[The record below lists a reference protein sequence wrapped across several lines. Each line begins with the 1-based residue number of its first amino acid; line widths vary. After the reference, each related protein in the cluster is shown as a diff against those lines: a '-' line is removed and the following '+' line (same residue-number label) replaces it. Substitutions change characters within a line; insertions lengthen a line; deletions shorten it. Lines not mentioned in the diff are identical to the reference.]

1 MIIEE
6 QLRERFHLF
15 FEADNYRRIIAQKE
29 VIIHCH
35 HYNARLQNIIEG
47 TRQING
53 KEIILSATEEV
64 FSEYIRNICSTED
77 SLETQWK
84 IAACL
89 YAHLGYGTLDFSL
102 IEEGIVTSSSSHFV
116 EGWKA
121 GFKEVNR
128 PVCTFTEGYLQGVI
142 HGITG
147 KSVYVREEA
156 CMKAGAEQCRFKI
169 DTNRSKPL
177 AFSAK
182 CISNFIPKTQ
192 SNCLES
198 NNINRH
204 KIIKALVE
212 MPLYGNNQG
221 LIPKF
226 NVYLAN
232 TPADFYNLICI
243 RFLEA
248 MKEQNLLNTGQKLL
262 VFAGEVC
269 AVNTL
274 RGIIISQEW
283 YELILPMVKE
293 ESDYLYGLIAITN
306 ALGWGNWHVL
316 KYEPGEILEM
326 ESLNGYEALGYLQYR
341 GEVHEPQCYML
352 TGIAAGI
359 MELLHGEG
367 TVEERIGT
375 YYAEESNCICCGEES
390 CKFSVEVL

>member
-1 MIIEE
+1 MVSEE
-6 QLRERFHLF
+6 ELHERFQLG
-15 FEADNYRRIIAQKE
+15 FEFESYRRIIAQKE

-35 HYNARLQNIIEG
+35 HYNARLQNILEG
-47 TRQING
+47 TRQIKG
-53 KEIILSATEEV
+53 KEIILAATEEV
-64 FSEYIRNICSTED
+64 FSDYICNICSTED
-77 SLETQWK
+77 SLENKWK
-84 IAACL
+84 LAASL
-89 YAHLGYGTLDFSL
+89 YAHLGYGTLDFSR
-102 IEEGIVTSSSSHFV
+102 INEGIITSSSSHFV

-121 GFKEVNR
+121 GFREVNR

-147 KSVYVREEA
+147 ETVYVREEA
-156 CMKAGAEQCRFKI
+156 CMKADAEKCKFKI
-169 DTNRSKPL
+169 HKNRATALTFSSKCL
-177 AFSAK
+177 STFQ
-182 CISNFIPKTQ
+182 PKTK
-192 SNCLES
+192 STYLES
-198 NNINRH
+198 ANIDHH
-204 KIIKALVE
+204 KIIKALTE
-212 MPLYGNNQG
+212 MPFYGDDKG

-232 TPADFYNLICI
+232 IPSDFYNLICI

-248 MKEQNLLNTGQKLL
+248 MKEQNLLSTAQKLL

-306 ALGWGNWHVL
+306 GLGWGNWHVL
-316 KYEPGEILEM
+316 NYEAGETLEI
-326 ESLNGYEALGYLQYR
+326 EALNGYEALGYLQYR
-341 GEVHEPQCYML
+341 GEAHTPQCYML
-352 TGIAAGI
+352 TGIAAGV

-367 TVEERIGT
+367 TVEERMGT
-375 YYAEESNCICCGEES
+375 FYSEEMNCICCGEES